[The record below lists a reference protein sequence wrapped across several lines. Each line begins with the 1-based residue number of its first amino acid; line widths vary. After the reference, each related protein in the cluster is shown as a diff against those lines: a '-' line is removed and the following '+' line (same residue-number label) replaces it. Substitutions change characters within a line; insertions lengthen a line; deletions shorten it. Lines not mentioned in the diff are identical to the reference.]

1 MHEEIRAE
9 RPVQPDP
16 GGRVTAGLRLDE
28 LLTEVQDR
36 LTEIVRTRDRLRALL
51 DAVMA
56 VGSGLELDSTLRRIV
71 LAATELVDAQYGA
84 LGVLGTGDD
93 LSEFIYVGIDESTR
107 ASMGHLPEGKGLL
120 GTLIEDP
127 QVLRLKDL
135 TAHPASVGFPA
146 NHPPMRSFLGAPV
159 RVREEVFGNLY
170 LTEKRGGAQFT
181 ADDEVVLQ
189 ALAAAAGVAVEN
201 ARLFEQARRRQRWLE
216 ATSEITTALLS
227 GCSAED
233 ALRLVAQRTLELSDA
248 DLALIL
254 LATEEPTEGYTVTAA
269 MGTGAEG
276 LLGRPVSADSPL
288 LARAAGTT
296 TPVIIPDLSAVT
308 EELLELTAREHQLTS
323 SLSVPLGYQGA
334 TAGLL
339 LAVRH
344 RDRASFLPD
353 QVPVLASFAN
363 QASLAL
369 ELAEKH
375 RTQRQL
381 DVFAD
386 RDRIARDLH
395 DHVIQ
400 RLYSTGLTL
409 QGTLHFATNDLVRG
423 RLQDAVEQL
432 DQTTREIRTSIF
444 DLHTPAS
451 SAPSSLRR
459 RVLDTIAEV
468 TGQVELSASVR
479 LTGAIDGLVPLDLHP
494 DVDAV
499 VREALSN
506 TVRHAAATE
515 VVIELTADRE
525 LTVRVT
531 DNGHG
536 LPADVRPSGLANL
549 RQRAESRG
557 GVLELAAAQGGGTAL
572 SWRVPLPRP

>member
-1 MHEEIRAE
+1 MPEQSPVP
-9 RPVQPDP
+9 RPDGTTP
-16 GGRVTAGLRLDE
+16 VTAGLRLDE
-28 LLTEVQDR
+28 LLSEVQDR
-36 LTEIVRTRDRLRALL
+36 LTEIVRTRDRLQGLL

-84 LGVLGTGDD
+84 LGVLGTTDE
-93 LSEFIYVGIDESTR
+93 LSQFIYIGIDEQTR
-107 ASMGHLPEGKGLL
+107 AAMGHLPEGKGLL

-127 QVLRLKDL
+127 HVLRLQDL
-135 TAHPASVGFPA
+135 TTHPSSVGFPV

-159 RVREEVFGNLY
+159 RVRDEVFGNLY
-170 LTEKRGGAQFT
+170 LTEKRGGAEFT
-181 ADDEVVLQ
+181 AEDEVVLQ

-233 ALRLVAQRTLELSDA
+233 ALRLIAQRTLELSAA

-254 LATEEPTEGYTVTAA
+254 LTPEEEAEGYVVAA
-269 MGTGAEG
+269 SMGTGAEDIQG
-276 LLGRPVSADSPL
+276 KPVSGRGPII
-288 LARAAGTT
+288 ARAATAT
-296 TPVIIPDLSAVT
+296 TPVIIPDLSAATDPV
-308 EELLELTAREHQLTS
+308 LERAARDHQLTS
-323 SLSVPLGYQGA
+323 SLAVPLGSEGNV
-334 TAGLL
+334 TGLL
-339 LAVRH
+339 LAARH
-344 RDRASFLPD
+344 RDRATFLPD

-375 RTQRQL
+375 RAQRQL

-409 QGTLHFATNDLVRG
+409 QGTMHLVGAGLARG
-423 RLQDAVEQL
+423 RLQEAVEQL
-432 DQTTREIRTSIF
+432 DQTVREIRTSIF
-444 DLHTPAS
+444 DLHTPPAA
-451 SAPSSLRR
+451 APTSLRR
-459 RVLDTIAEV
+459 RLLDTISEV
-468 TGQVELSASVR
+468 TGQTDLTASVQ
-479 LTGAIDGLVPLDLHP
+479 LSGAIDTLVPPALAP

-506 TVRHAAATE
+506 ALRHAKASEVLVRVTAAE
-515 VVIELTADRE
+515 ELLVE
-525 LTVRVT
+525 VT
-531 DNGHG
+531 DNGIG
-536 LPADVRPSGLANL
+536 IPADSVHSGLTNL
-549 RQRAESRG
+549 RQRAERH
-557 GVLELAAAQGGGTAL
+557 GGTLTLTDAQPGGTRLCWRIPL
-572 SWRVPLPRP
+572 S